1 MRELIHITIFGRVCQ
16 AFSATFLKK
25 FFEVR
30 LPARPF
36 IGVRCVSRD
45 SLSIISYLISFVK
58 RFEELFFKFFSNR
71 STCEPGIEVGAAC
84 LTRQPDYYIISGLF
98 CQAIFKTFSS
108 FFGSPDRWTGV
119 WMSAPRVSR
128 DSLPII
134 LYFQEKVNC
143 FFQVFSIFFGLF
155 CAYFAHFAAAT
166 RCCVFA
172 ERRPQDSAQRGGPK
186 NRLRARARYGII
198 RKNLPNR
205 RERRSHV

>member
-1 MRELIHITIFGRVCQ
+1 MRLTRQPVHHIISDFVCQ
-16 AFSATFLKK
+16 AFSKTFL
-25 FFEVR
+25 
-30 LPARPF
+30 
-36 IGVRCVSRD
+36 
-45 SLSIISYLISFVK
+45 
-58 RFEELFFKFFSNR
+58 KFFSNR
-71 STCEPGIEVGAAC
+71 STREPGDMLGCAC
-84 LTRQPDYYIISGLF
+84 LTRQPDYHIISGLF

-166 RCCVFA
+166 RCCVFTKY
-172 ERRPQDSAQRGGPK
+172 RPQDSAQRGGPK
-186 NRLRARARYGII
+186 NRLHARAGYGII
-198 RKNLPNR
+198 RKNLPQR

>member
-1 MRELIHITIFGRVCQ
+1 MRLTRQPVHHIISDFVCQ
-16 AFSATFLKK
+16 AFSKTFLK
-25 FFEVR
+25 FFQT
-30 LPARPF
+30 ARPGNQA
-36 IGVRCVSRD
+36 ICWAALVSRD
-45 SLSIISYLISFVK
+45 SLTIISYPVLFVK
-58 RFEELFFKFFSNR
+58 RFLK
-71 STCEPGIEVGAAC
+71 
-84 LTRQPDYYIISGLF
+84 L
-98 CQAIFKTFSS
+98 FSS

-166 RCCVFA
+166 RCCVFTKY
-172 ERRPQDSAQRGGPK
+172 RPQDSAQRGGPK
-186 NRLRARARYGII
+186 NRLHARAGYGII
-198 RKNLPNR
+198 RKNLPQR